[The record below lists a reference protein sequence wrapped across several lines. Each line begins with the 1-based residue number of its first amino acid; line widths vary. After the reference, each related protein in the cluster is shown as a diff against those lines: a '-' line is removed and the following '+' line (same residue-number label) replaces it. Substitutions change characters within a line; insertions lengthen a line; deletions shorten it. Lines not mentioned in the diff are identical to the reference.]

1 MPRIEVT
8 KGVKEMTKF
17 VVYNVDNEYEELGAF
32 DTLKEAKAHIR
43 EVRRFD
49 RENGNPFNDRYIV
62 SKEEW

>member
-1 MPRIEVT
+1 
-8 KGVKEMTKF
+8 MTKF
-17 VVYNVDNEYEELGAF
+17 VVYNVDNEYEELGTF

-49 RENGNPFNDRYIV
+49 KEMGNPFNDRYIV